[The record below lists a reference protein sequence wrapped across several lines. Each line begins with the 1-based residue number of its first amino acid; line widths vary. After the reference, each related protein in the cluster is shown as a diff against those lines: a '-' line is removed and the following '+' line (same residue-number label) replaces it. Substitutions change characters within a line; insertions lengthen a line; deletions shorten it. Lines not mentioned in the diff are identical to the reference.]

1 MFIDVGVEPADADAT
16 TVEVIQM
23 PEPVVEPTPVL
34 MAQQVPQQ
42 PYTPYNTPLATL
54 TSSYNTPL
62 PSPEH
67 TYIVP

>member
-42 PYTPYNTPLATL
+42 PYTPYNNPLNN
-54 TSSYNTPL
+54 NTHL
-62 PSPEH
+62 LLQHSPP
-67 TYIVP
+67 IP